1 MKINIP
7 YTSEEFKK
15 NFFEKKP
22 FVIKG
27 GINDSNRLSWKH
39 INELL
44 PRCNLVSE
52 DAIKLMY
59 KGKKLSKEHYLDAY
73 NDLGTQR
80 FKFNEQN
87 LYGFMREGATLVANG
102 IVNEPSVD
110 CFSQEIARFSGCHT
124 FSSLYIAFNTQSSF
138 KSHWDSRDIFA
149 LQMQGRK
156 RWIIHAPTF
165 NNPLFMHKSKDM
177 PEYNPNLDDVYMDI
191 ILEAGDILYLPR
203 GWWHDPI
210 PVGEET
216 VHLAIGIFPAYANNY
231 LTWVANN
238 IVEKEAARVS
248 LFDYE
253 SDLSSIEDLS
263 NTVSEYILDKNNFSK
278 FMEDFYGKK
287 RVERPLNLEIFAD
300 HRNSRLN
307 GSEEVSFVNKNYY
320 HNIGDKLVSN
330 GYRISV
336 DESFKK
342 IISILENGEPLKM
355 DTFLSQF
362 PSENIE
368 NISKLIWDLSYIG
381 VIKVNNS

>member
-1 MKINIP
+1 
-7 YTSEEFKK
+7 
-15 NFFEKKP
+15 
-22 FVIKG
+22 
-27 GINDSNRLSWKH
+27 
-39 INELL
+39 
-44 PRCNLVSE
+44 
-52 DAIKLMY
+52 
-59 KGKKLSKEHYLDAY
+59 
-73 NDLGTQR
+73 
-80 FKFNEQN
+80 
-87 LYGFMREGATLVANG
+87 
-102 IVNEPSVD
+102 
-110 CFSQEIARFSGCHT
+110 
-124 FSSLYIAFNTQSSF
+124 
-138 KSHWDSRDIFA
+138 
-149 LQMQGRK
+149 
-156 RWIIHAPTF
+156 
-165 NNPLFMHKSKDM
+165 MHKSKDM